1 MGQLA
6 WRELYS
12 WEEVAQQNTGEVGEV
27 VKEVVKEVPERLVE
41 SGGEGLEK
49 GKREGRGRRWRG

>member
-12 WEEVAQQNTGEVGEV
+12 WEEVAQQNTGGLGEV
-27 VKEVVKEVPERLVE
+27 VNEEPERLVE

-49 GKREGRGRRWRG
+49 GKRGGRGRRWRG